1 MERDD
6 YLSARTFKSQGNYAL
21 AHEYYQKAIQSGD
34 YKGHYGLVVFA
45 EETGEA
51 PTTLVPKYT
60 ECFVPIKNMALNGDP
75 EAASIIGVYYAIG
88 LGEIKGNIH
97 SSND

>member
-6 YLSARTFKSQGNYAL
+6 YLSARTFKSQGNYA
-21 AHEYYQKAIQSGD
+21 
-34 YKGHYGLVVFA
+34 
-45 EETGEA
+45 
-51 PTTLVPKYT
+51 
-60 ECFVPIKNMALNGDP
+60 ECFVPIKNMALNGDSV
-75 EAASIIGVYYAIG
+75 AASIIGVYYATG